1 MAYIGRK
8 PDHADAQ
15 IRDNMAV
22 FIEEGKPMVRG
33 QIRANYPQGYGY
45 RDLDITADQAEQIG
59 LALIHAAVKAR
70 ANADAVNYAA
80 ARKRLDHESLESNVK
95 FYAGLGY
102 SIENIARA
110 LDVTL
115 SSVENTQAWTE
126 AWAKRL
132 AEQESAA

>member
-1 MAYIGRK
+1 MAYVGRK

-15 IRDNMAV
+15 IRDNVAV

-33 QIRANYPQGYGY
+33 QIRANWPQGYGY

-59 LALIHAAVKAR
+59 LALIHGAVKAR
-70 ANADAVNYAA
+70 AQADAVSAAA

-102 SIENIARA
+102 SIESIARA

-115 SSVENTQAWTE
+115 SSIEGTKAWEKHLAKQE
-126 AWAKRL
+126 A
-132 AEQESAA
+132 AA